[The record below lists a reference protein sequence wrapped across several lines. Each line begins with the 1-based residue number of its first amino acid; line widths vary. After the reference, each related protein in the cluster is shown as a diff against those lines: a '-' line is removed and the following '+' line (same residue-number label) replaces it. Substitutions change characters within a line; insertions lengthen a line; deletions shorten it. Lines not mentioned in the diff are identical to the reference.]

1 MLGRTTPSEQFVP
14 EPSILYLDLVNHQRL
29 PRAGLQL
36 LGSIIMNNRR
46 NSRLVYGNLVPKVR
60 GVSVAKLKKPR
71 NTKSK
76 ESGFVNSSLVHFES
90 AFFHLTGHQVSVT
103 EKSWP
108 H

>member
-46 NSRLVYGNLVPKVR
+46 NSRLVYGNLVPKVKR
-60 GVSVAKLKKPR
+60 GLFSEVYYNLGILKAKR
-71 NTKSK
+71 VGS
-76 ESGFVNSSLVHFES
+76 
-90 AFFHLTGHQVSVT
+90 
-103 EKSWP
+103 
-108 H
+108 